1 MQKTLHEQIRSQ
13 ERERDAGAANITL
26 NRAVIA
32 LETTFCA
39 LISSQLRQLY
49 DMPNVTSLGRI
60 NQATLHFFHFSA
72 RRNKEEQAVHTHH
85 AAGNALWLG
94 EGPPDKIQP

>member
-32 LETTFCA
+32 LEATFCA

-60 NQATLHFFHFSA
+60 NQATLHFFHFGG
-72 RRNKEEQAVHTHH
+72 RRNKEEQAVHTHQ
-85 AAGNALWLG
+85 AACNALWLV
-94 EGPPDKIQP
+94 EVSLDQI